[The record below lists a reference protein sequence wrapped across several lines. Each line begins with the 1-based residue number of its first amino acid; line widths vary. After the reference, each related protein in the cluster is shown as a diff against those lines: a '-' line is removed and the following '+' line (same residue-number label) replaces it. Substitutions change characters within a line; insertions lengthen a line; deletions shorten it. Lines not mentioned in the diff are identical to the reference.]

1 MTLPEVRNFMEFREM
16 VRQGNFVV
24 LDTETT
30 GLKRPAE
37 IVQIAIL
44 DPVGGPLLNT
54 LVRPKL
60 DIPPDAIA
68 IHHITNEAVSG
79 APTWP
84 QVREVVIDLIQGKDV
99 IVYNATYDRH
109 MMHSSDENWSLPPTN
124 YKGFANWY
132 CAMEWYAQNWGVYN
146 EYYASFR
153 WEKLERACA
162 KFGLETIFP
171 LHSALGDADL
181 TLKLVQAGIRE
192 LARAD
197 LFEHH
202 TNDPQHN
209 YPDA

>member
-1 MTLPEVRNFMEFREM
+1 MTTPQARNFLTFREM
-16 VRQGNFVV
+16 IQQNNFVV

-44 DPVGGPLLNT
+44 DFLGKPLLDT

-68 IHHITNEAVSG
+68 IHHITNEAVAD
-79 APTWP
+79 APIWP
-84 QVREVVIDLIQGKDV
+84 SVKEVVVDLIHGKDV

-109 MMHSSDENWSLPPTN
+109 MMHSSDENWSLPKTD
-124 YKGFANWY
+124 YKVDANWY
-132 CAMEWYAQNWGVYN
+132 CAMEWFAQNWGVYN
-146 EYYASFR
+146 EYYGSFR

-162 KFGLETIFP
+162 KFGLETIFA

-181 TLKLVQAGIRE
+181 TLKLVQAGVKE
-192 LARAD
+192 LARMDVLDQVQNARRPGGD
-197 LFEHH
+197 EI
-202 TNDPQHN
+202 
-209 YPDA
+209 